1 MAFFFYFKSN
11 RTLVRRSNALHF
23 NNSGS
28 HVITAD
34 KFGDIYK

>member
-1 MAFFFYFKSN
+1 MPIFSWGHI

-28 HVITAD
+28 HVVTAD